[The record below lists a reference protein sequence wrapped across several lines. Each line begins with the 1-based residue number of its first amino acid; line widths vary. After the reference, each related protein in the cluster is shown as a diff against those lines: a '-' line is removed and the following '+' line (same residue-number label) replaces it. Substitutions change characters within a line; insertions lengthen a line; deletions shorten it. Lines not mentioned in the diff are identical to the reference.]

1 MIRVM
6 EKHAFYTQLLAGQA
20 ATWSIAEGVCFASCR
35 EHHAWGVALNVERGV
50 LTSEQLKQTFARRFS
65 DAKRYHGYLL
75 SLNSQSKLTIWYA
88 LPRAIQE
95 YLILDKIRDMQLFLA
110 GLEHL
115 SL

>member
-1 MIRVM
+1 MDDSGNGKACLLHPAVGRAGGNLVDSRGGLLR
-6 EKHAFYTQLLAGQA
+6 QLPR
-20 ATWSIAEGVCFASCR
+20 TSCM
-35 EHHAWGVALNVERGV
+35 GSGV